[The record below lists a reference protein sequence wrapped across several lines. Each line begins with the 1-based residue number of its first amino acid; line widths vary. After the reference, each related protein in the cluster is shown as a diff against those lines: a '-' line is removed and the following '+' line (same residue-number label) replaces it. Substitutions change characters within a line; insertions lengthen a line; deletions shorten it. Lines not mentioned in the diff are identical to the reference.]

1 LIDALARFTDTLLGR
16 GDAAVTVPPF
26 DGALKPNQYIE
37 EAEVFAEREDLE
49 DLATDGHDLFAAQG
63 STILRFADGQP
74 REVMR
79 CDGRI
84 TALCVLDGGGLA
96 VALDGRR
103 IRVFGGPYDGRSFDG
118 AGGTKFNAVNAIAAT
133 PDGKLLATDGSQTQ
147 PCDKWCHDLMARG
160 RSGRLIE
167 LDIGCGEARELAKAT
182 AYAFGACAT
191 PQGETWLCESWRHR
205 IIAVRGA
212 RAGKAVL
219 DSLPAYPSRVTPA
232 KNGGFWLTAFTART
246 QLVEFVL
253 REHAYRRR
261 MMEEVEPRYWIAPK
275 LSSGHTFLEPMQGAH
290 IKTMGILKPWAPPV
304 SYGLV
309 IRLSPEGAP
318 IYSLHS
324 RTGGQNHGIVAAVE
338 CGGDLYILSK
348 GRNRILRLPIA
359 KIEAELRP

>member
-1 LIDALARFTDTLLGR
+1 MRALARLTDHLLGR

-26 DGALKPNQYIE
+26 DGALKPNQYLE
-37 EAEVFAEREDLE
+37 EAEIFIERDDLE
-49 DLATDGHDLFAAQG
+49 DLATDGQSLFAAQG
-63 STILRFADGQP
+63 STILRFADGQAQAFA
-74 REVMR
+74 R

-84 TALCVLDGGGLA
+84 TALCALGGGALA

-103 IRVFGGPYDGRSFDG
+103 VRIIGGDHDGRVIETAAG
-118 AGGTKFNAVNAIAAT
+118 AKFNAVNAITKT
-133 PDGKLLATDGSQTQ
+133 PDGKLLITDGSQDE
-147 PCDKWCHDLMARG
+147 PDENWCHDLMNRG
-160 RSGRLIE
+160 GSGRLFE
-167 LDIGCGEARELAKAT
+167 LDMASGTARELAKGK

-205 IIAVRGA
+205 IIAVRGP
-212 RAGKAVL
+212 RAGKNVL
-219 DSLPAYPSRVTPA
+219 DSLPAYPSRLTPA
-232 KNGGFWLTAFTART
+232 KSGGFWLTAFIART

-253 REHAYRRR
+253 RENAYRRR
-261 MMEEVEPRYWIAPK
+261 MMAEIEPKYWIAPK
-275 LSSGHTFLEPMQGAH
+275 LSSGHTFLEPLQGAH

-318 IYSLHS
+318 VYSLHS

-338 CGGDLYILSK
+338 CDGHLYALSK

-359 KIEAELRP
+359 KIEAELQP